1 MKNSDKNLSRK
12 SDEIEVKICKNRFF
26 PLHSSFFIL
35 RKHSFRCAKHNLWV
49 AQSLCFVRWNITF
62 HTMKPYLS
70 HGETLPLANLFY
82 VNRSITIEHPCNHL
96 SANTLPKTSK
106 NAVFSTESPF
116 RCQHPLFF
124 GVKIRSFLDKI
135 LKILCFKKDR
145 VWRFVK
151 RGSGNH
157 LQDSPELRNALR
169 WAVREQKV
177 HHQAGIVNSHL
188 LQL

>member
-1 MKNSDKNLSRK
+1 MKNPDKNLSGK

-82 VNRSITIEHPCNHL
+82 VNRSVTIKHPCNHL

-106 NAVFSTESPF
+106 IAVFSTESPF

-124 GVKIRSFLDKI
+124 GVKIRI
-135 LKILCFKKDR
+135 LFDNSKYVASGAGGLLLRTKWRLFTVRR
-145 VWRFVK
+145 VV
-151 RGSGNH
+151 
-157 LQDSPELRNALR
+157 
-169 WAVREQKV
+169 
-177 HHQAGIVNSHL
+177 
-188 LQL
+188 